1 MRRAACQPRCAR
13 FVSPPSTLRTLP
25 AQLCF
30 AHPSSAFFLRQ
41 CRALAPEPQTSRSCK
56 FRAATF
62 NFRLSTL
69 YGLEYRLMATS
80 PIKFGTSGWR
90 GLIADDFTFANV
102 RLAVTAI
109 AEHAKAKAKEP
120 TILVGYDT
128 RFYSEEFSQLAVDIL
143 QHHAVRTLLCET
155 FTPTPAVAFEI
166 MRRKLDGAINFTAS
180 HNPAQYHGLKFSS
193 SDAGPALPEVTKD
206 IEARAAQ
213 LAANGGVPPLPPGA
227 SNSGLGEKVN
237 LRENY
242 LKRLE
247 ELVQFEILRKAKP
260 SLVVDV
266 LHGCG
271 AGYLDRI
278 LSDHG
283 VTVHAMRTE
292 RDCLFDGTGPDVSE
306 ENLAPL
312 RKAVV
317 DSKATAGLATDGD
330 ADRFGIVD
338 RDGTWIQPNL
348 ILALVYDYLVE
359 TRKWNMPAARS
370 VATTQMIDAAA
381 KSHGQTV
388 YQTPVGFKYI
398 GQLIRED
405 KIALGGEESAGLTIR
420 GHIPEKDGILA
431 CLLMAEMI
439 AARGASIGEQVRA
452 MYKKLG
458 REFWP
463 VRENLHLSDEQKAN
477 AVKRVAVDASTLAG
491 RKVISIDRTDGAKF
505 VLDDGSWM
513 LLRLSGTEPLLRL
526 YVEAESAGASAQL
539 TRDAS
544 AWVLKN

>member
-1 MRRAACQPRCAR
+1 M
-13 FVSPPSTLRTLP
+13 STGAGLRT
-25 AQLCF
+25 A
-30 AHPSSAFFLRQ
+30 
-41 CRALAPEPQTSRSCK
+41 
-56 FRAATF
+56 
-62 NFRLSTL
+62 
-69 YGLEYRLMATS
+69 S

-109 AEHAKAKAKEP
+109 AEHAKAKTKEP

-143 QHHAVRTLLCET
+143 QHRGIRTLLCET

-193 SDAGPALPEVTKD
+193 ADAGPALPEVTKD

-213 LAANGGVPPLPPGA
+213 LAAKGGVTPLPHGA
-227 SNSGLGEKVN
+227 ANAARSEKVN

-247 ELVQFEILRKAKP
+247 QLVQFDTLRKAKP
-260 SLVVDV
+260 FLVVDA

-278 LSDHG
+278 LIDHG
-283 VTVHAMRTE
+283 VTVKAMRTE

-338 RDGTWIQPNL
+338 SDGTWIQPNL
-348 ILALVYDYLVE
+348 ILALIYDYLVE
-359 TRKWNMPAARS
+359 TRNWKMPAARS
-370 VATTQMIDAAA
+370 VATTQMIDAVA
-381 KSHGQTV
+381 KSHGQSV
-388 YQTPVGFKYI
+388 HQTPVGFKYI
-398 GQLIRED
+398 GQLIRQD
-405 KIALGGEESAGLTIR
+405 KIAMGGEESAGLTIR

-431 CLLMAEMI
+431 CLLTAEMI
-439 AARGASIGEQVRA
+439 VARGASIGEQVRA

-477 AVKRVAVDASTLAG
+477 AVKHVAVDASTIAG
-491 RKVISIDRTDGAKF
+491 RKVVSIDRTDGAKF
-505 VLDDGSWM
+505 VFDDGSWM

-526 YVEAESAGASAQL
+526 YVEAESAAASAKL
-539 TRDAS
+539 TREAS
-544 AWVLKN
+544 QWVFQN

>member
-1 MRRAACQPRCAR
+1 M
-13 FVSPPSTLRTLP
+13 S
-25 AQLCF
+25 
-30 AHPSSAFFLRQ
+30 
-41 CRALAPEPQTSRSCK
+41 
-56 FRAATF
+56 
-62 NFRLSTL
+62 
-69 YGLEYRLMATS
+69 TS

-90 GLIADDFTFANV
+90 GVIADEFTFANV

-109 AEHAKAKAKEP
+109 AQHVKTKTKQP

-128 RFYSEEFSQLAVDIL
+128 RFFSEEFSQLAVDIL
-143 QHHAVRTLLCET
+143 QQQGVRTLLCET

-193 SDAGPALPEVTKD
+193 ADAGPALPEVTRD
-206 IEARAAQ
+206 IEARVEKIIEKDGPFPMSPA
-213 LAANGGVPPLPPGA
+213 VKPPEKDSPA
-227 SNSGLGEKVN
+227 EKVN

-247 ELVQFEILRKAKP
+247 ELVHFDTLQKGKSKF
-260 SLVVDV
+260 VVDA

-271 AGYLDRI
+271 AGYLDRT

-283 VTVHAMRTE
+283 VSAQAMRTD

-338 RDGTWIQPNL
+338 GDGTWIQPNL
-348 ILALVYDYLVE
+348 VLALVYDYLVE

-381 KSHGQTV
+381 KSHRQTV
-388 YQTPVGFKYI
+388 HQTPVGFKYI

-431 CLLMAEMI
+431 CLLVAEML

-452 MYKKLG
+452 MFKKLG

-477 AVKRVAVDASTLAG
+477 AVKKVAVDASTLVG
-491 RKVISIDRTDGAKF
+491 RKVVSIDRTDGAKF
-505 VLDDGSWM
+505 VFDDGSWM

-526 YVEAESAGASAQL
+526 YVEADSAEGSAKL
-539 TRDAS
+539 TREATQ
-544 AWVLKN
+544 WVLQN